1 MSNLTQ
7 QKSCSCNAANASFSV
22 GGADG
27 SPETAE
33 VKRQMHSLGSPI
45 LIGDA
50 GSAALVPELSK

>member
-1 MSNLTQ
+1 MSSLTQ
-7 QKSCSCNAANASFSV
+7 QKSASCNAAIAGFCAC
-22 GGADG
+22 GDDG

-50 GSAALVPELSK
+50 GSAALDPELSK